1 MAAEFVLTFAEGIL
15 TKVSSLAAQELALA
29 WGLKAELE
37 KLGESVSSIQDFLRC
52 AADQRPDDQ
61 GKEVEK
67 WVKKLKQVAE
77 DADDILDDFNYEL
90 LRRKVELHSH
100 MKRKVLNFLSAS
112 NPLWF
117 RVKMAHKIKKIND
130 SLAVLK
136 SQAAFINLVAKKG
149 DPRQRP
155 DRVQTVPFFEDGE
168 KVVGR
173 EDAVTKIVTTLI
185 SSDNQQK
192 NLSVM
197 AIVGMAGL
205 GKTTL
210 AKSVYNEPA
219 IDKHFPKRIW
229 VCVSNTFEV
238 DTILSLMVESLT
250 KKAGMKSRD
259 ALLQDLREEITG
271 KRYVLVLDDVW
282 NEEREK
288 WEDLMSCLSKLNSNP
303 GSCIIVTTRSTNVS
317 TIAETLPRPEL
328 RKLSEEDC
336 WSIIKQRALNLDENG
351 FIDAELERIGKAIA
365 DKCGGVPLVAKVLG
379 GLLRSKARKVAEWLS
394 IRDNRLWEL
403 PEGEDRIMKLWMAQG
418 LLQTSSV
425 ENHHEMELTGEVYFN
440 ILLNNSLFQ
449 EVIVGGSITKYT
461 MHDLVHDLA
470 EKVSESERLTQEL
483 NDDVRHVARSPPS
496 TLENM
501 SKVTAGRLRSLFSN
515 DRVPKMIFSKFK
527 AMRVLSLD
535 TANIEELPNSFGK
548 LKHLRYL
555 DLSKTRI
562 RALPKS
568 IGKLYNL
575 QTLRMQNCGLFK
587 LPREMQNLINL
598 RHLYVDQKIEF
609 PAGMFRGLTNLRTLS
624 CFNVGEEMGCRI
636 EELGGLNQL
645 KGMLTIRNLGNVRD
659 EAEAKKAKLEEKKN
673 VVELSLVFSATR
685 RTSNTNDE
693 KISFMDDESPFAS
706 QQIEEA
712 RPSSL

>member
-1 MAAEFVLTFAEGIL
+1 MAAEFVLTFAAEGIL
-15 TKVSSLAAQELALA
+15 TKVSSLAANKIGLA
-29 WGLKAELE
+29 WGFHTELE
-37 KLGESVSSIQDFLRC
+37 KLRRSLSNIQDFLGS
-52 AADQRPDDQ
+52 AADQRLDARGTP
-61 GKEVEK
+61 VEK

-77 DADDILDDFNYEL
+77 DADDVLDEFEYEL
-90 LRRKVELHSH
+90 LRTQVELRNH

-117 RVKMAHKIKKIND
+117 RFKMAHKIKKIND
-130 SLAVLK
+130 SLVELK
-136 SQAAFINLVAKKG
+136 NEAPLINLVAKKG
-149 DPRQRP
+149 DSRQRP
-155 DRVQTVPFFEDGE
+155 DRVQTDSFFEDGE

-173 EDAVTKIVTTLI
+173 KDAVTKIVTTLI

-219 IDKHFPKRIW
+219 IGTYFHKRIW

-238 DTILSLMVESLT
+238 DTILSQMVDSLVPG
-250 KKAGMKSRD
+250 KAGMKSQD
-259 ALLQDLREEITG
+259 ALLKVLREEVTG

-282 NEEREK
+282 NEDREK
-288 WEDLMSCLSKLNSNP
+288 WDSLMSCLSKLNSNP
-303 GSCIIVTTRSTNVS
+303 GSCIIVTTRSTDVS

-328 RKLSEEDC
+328 RNLSEKEC

-351 FIDAELERIGKAIA
+351 FIDAELERIGMAIA
-365 DKCGGVPLVAKVLG
+365 KKCGGVPLVAKVLG
-379 GLLRSKARKVAEWLS
+379 SLLRSRASKDKWLS
-394 IRDNRLWEL
+394 IRDNRLWDL
-403 PEGEDRIMKLWMAQG
+403 PEGEDRIMKVLKLSFDNLEPSPLKQCFAYCSMLRKDFEIERDNLIQLWMAQG
-418 LLQTSSV
+418 LLQTSTV
-425 ENHHEMELTGEVYFN
+425 ENHHEMEHTGEVYFN

-449 EVIVGGSITKYT
+449 EVIEGGNITKYT

-483 NDDVRHVARSPPS
+483 NDDVRHVARCPPS

-501 SKVTAGRLRSLFSN
+501 SEVTVGRLRSLFSN
-515 DRVPKMIFSKFK
+515 DKVPEIIFSKFK

-535 TANIEELPNSFGK
+535 TAVMKELPNSFGK

-562 RALPKS
+562 KALPKS
-568 IGKLYNL
+568 IGKLYNI
-575 QTLRMQNCGLFK
+575 QTLRMQKCDLNK

-598 RHLYVDQKIEF
+598 RHLYVDEKIEF

-624 CFNVGEEMGCRI
+624 CFNVGDEMGCRI

-645 KGMLTIRNLGNVRD
+645 KGTLTIR
-659 EAEAKKAKLEEKKN
+659 KLEN
-673 VVELSLVFSATR
+673 A
-685 RTSNTNDE
+685 D
-693 KISFMDDESPFAS
+693 
-706 QQIEEA
+706 
-712 RPSSL
+712 